1 MEIITILLILLLVLL
16 LAYIYLNNISCGM
29 CQMVKEGF
37 VDGATDEK
45 FNHYYFNIEKIF
57 GKKSNNNF
65 VIIPK
70 IDFYDADNN
79 KIDETEYDFDILV
92 DDLDADI
99 TLTKINQLRDELGL
113 EPLDNYK
120 DIFYDDTEYKFEEN
134 GLKDIRNNLKNIYFT
149 QNMVDMLKAKVNA
162 VSADMNFKK
171 SQLQIINTTLGPIL
185 LLKLAYDKC
194 IKSLENSKEL
204 SRRERKNCEDIR
216 DTWNSKYASSYDTN
230 IRNRQRLETDIAEL
244 AEKKE
249 NLLDLQKYVEDI
261 KLSDNNLES
270 LYYSNIKFTF
280 NNVKPFY
287 YKFNMSEEDR
297 ELENYVKIYR
307 NLPAEWSVF
316 GSNNDIDDTNTDFD
330 SENFNKLH
338 TIKITEPTST
348 SFTNTEYYLYEK
360 EDTTTTET
368 EEDTTTEG
376 EEPVETILPQTTTT
390 QGPVILSKALDK
402 EKLEDEDSISNNN
415 N

>member
-1 MEIITILLILLLVLL
+1 M
-16 LAYIYLNNISCGM
+16 
-29 CQMVKEGF
+29 
-37 VDGATDEK
+37 
-45 FNHYYFNIEKIF
+45 
-57 GKKSNNNF
+57 
-65 VIIPK
+65 
-70 IDFYDADNN
+70 
-79 KIDETEYDFDILV
+79 
-92 DDLDADI
+92 
-99 TLTKINQLRDELGL
+99 GL

-134 GLKDIRNNLKNIYFT
+134 GLKDIRNNLKNMYFT
-149 QNMVDMLKAKVNA
+149 QEMVDMLKAKVNA
-162 VSADMNFKK
+162 NSANMNFKK
-171 SQLQIINTTLGPIL
+171 SQLQVINTTLGPIL
-185 LLKLAYDKC
+185 LLKQVYDKC
-194 IKSLENSKEL
+194 PKTEQKLKEL
-204 SRRERKNCEDIR
+204 ARKERKKCEDII
-216 DTWNSKYASSYDTN
+216 DTWESNYAGSYDTN
-230 IRNRQRLETDIAEL
+230 IRNRQRLETDIAAL

-249 NLLDLQKYVEDI
+249 KLLDLQKYVEDI
-261 KLSDNNLES
+261 KLSDDNLES

-307 NLPAEWSVF
+307 NLPAEWSVY
-316 GSNNDIDDTNTDFD
+316 GSNNDINDTNTDFD

-338 TIKITEPTST
+338 TIEITEPTST

-360 EDTTTTET
+360 EDTTTET

-376 EEPVETILPQTTTT
+376 KEPVETILPQTTTT

>member
-1 MEIITILLILLLVLL
+1 MEIITILLILLLILL

-45 FNHYYFNIEKIF
+45 FNHYYFNVEKIF
-57 GKKSNNNF
+57 DKKSNSNF

-79 KIDETEYDFDILV
+79 KIDETEYDFDSLV
-92 DDLDADI
+92 DDLEADI

-149 QNMVDMLKAKVNA
+149 QAMVDMLKAKVNA
-162 VSADMNFKK
+162 NSANMNFKK
-171 SQLQIINTTLGPIL
+171 SQLQVINTTLGPIL
-185 LLKLAYDKC
+185 LLKQVYDKC
-194 IKSLENSKEL
+194 PKTEQKLKEL
-204 SRRERKNCEDIR
+204 PRRERKKCEDII
-216 DTWNSKYASSYDTN
+216 DTWESNYAGSYDTN
-230 IRNRQRLETDIAEL
+230 IRNRQRLETDIAAL

-249 NLLDLQKYVEDI
+249 KLLDLQKYVEDI

-287 YKFNMSEEDR
+287 YKFNMSDEDR

-307 NLPAEWSVF
+307 NLPAEWSVY
-316 GSNNDIDDTNTDFD
+316 GSNNDINDTNTDFD

-338 TIKITEPTST
+338 TIEITEPTLT
-348 SFTNTEYYLYEK
+348 SFTNTDYYLYEK
-360 EDTTTTET
+360 EDTTTTTET

-390 QGPVILSKALDK
+390 QGPVILSNALDRTVR
-402 EKLEDEDSISNNN
+402 L
-415 N
+415 